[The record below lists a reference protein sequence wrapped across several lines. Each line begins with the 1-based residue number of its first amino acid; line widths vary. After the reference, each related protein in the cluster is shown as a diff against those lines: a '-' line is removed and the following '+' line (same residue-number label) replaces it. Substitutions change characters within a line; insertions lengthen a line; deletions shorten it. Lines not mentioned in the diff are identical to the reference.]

1 MRLARFSREV
11 VSSRGVPG
19 VKALL
24 DRMGFYGG
32 PPRLP
37 LLPLATEAA
46 DDVERAFQSLT
57 AVRSDS

>member
-1 MRLARFSREV
+1 VAH
-11 VSSRGVPG
+11 RGIPG

-37 LLPLATEAA
+37 LLPLASDAA
-46 DDVERAFQSLT
+46 DDVERALQSLKRR
-57 AVRSDS
+57 ADS